1 MKTVNEIERGI
12 QIAQNGSKV
21 RENGWRIQ
29 MGEAMAFLRLRWTN
43 QAHFI
48 CSGVIEMW
56 WKSDIATLVR

>member
-1 MKTVNEIERGI
+1 
-12 QIAQNGSKV
+12 
-21 RENGWRIQ
+21 

-56 WKSDIATLVR
+56 WKSDMATLVR